1 MSLLDNLS
9 PTIPTQDLSDYLAL
23 LLVVVLG
30 IFRLETV
37 IKRLNIGIRL
47 TREVS
52 CDTDE
57 LLSNAQPPPDHHD
70 IASNTDS
77 ILTLDRGSN
86 TERVGVPIVLT
97 GTTPPRYSECGTN
110 TETPLLINRK
120 TFISECTQ
128 TSRSNL
134 VVRTV
139 PSKSKIPVLLKKTRI
154 HQHLSSP
161 ATTPDLAC
169 SSPDLPVN
177 DTLSLHVETNSVG
190 NLCPISHSSAS
201 SPSSES
207 SSGLSPSWGRSNTL
221 SPAPDVLESQSV
233 HTKLSSRSDV
243 LKKSST
249 WTDRYRYCDSSI
261 RNDVLL
267 RSSKKKDLS
276 TENRQARW
284 SVVEDNYTVNSRQDK
299 TRSVRKCRSFGG
311 ETADYVENELSP
323 QNFVVNPR
331 RRYPSNRR
339 LYKVTYVTGS

>member
-1 MSLLDNLS
+1 MSLLDDLN
-9 PTIPTQDLSDYLAL
+9 PTFPTQDLSDYLAL

-52 CDTDE
+52 CDTEE
-57 LLSNAQPPPDHHD
+57 LLSNAQSPPDHHE
-70 IASNTDS
+70 IATNTDS
-77 ILTLDRGSN
+77 IQTFEQASN

-139 PSKSKIPVLLKKTRI
+139 SSKSKIPVLLKKTRLY
-154 HQHLSSP
+154 QHLSSP
-161 ATTPDLAC
+161 TTTPELAC

-177 DTLSLHVETNSVG
+177 DTLSLHVETNSVS
-190 NLCPISHSSAS
+190 NLCPISRSSAS
-201 SPSSES
+201 SPSWES
-207 SSGLSPSWGRSNTL
+207 SSGLSPSWGRSNTP
-221 SPAPDVLESQSV
+221 SPVPEVRESQNIL
-233 HTKLSSRSDV
+233 TKLPSRSDV

-267 RSSKKKDLS
+267 RSSKKKDTS
-276 TENRQARW
+276 IEPRQARW
-284 SVVEDNYTVNSRQDK
+284 SVVEDSCTVSSRQDK
-299 TRSVRKCRSFGG
+299 RRSIRKCRSFGG
-311 ETADYVENELSP
+311 ETSDYVENELSP